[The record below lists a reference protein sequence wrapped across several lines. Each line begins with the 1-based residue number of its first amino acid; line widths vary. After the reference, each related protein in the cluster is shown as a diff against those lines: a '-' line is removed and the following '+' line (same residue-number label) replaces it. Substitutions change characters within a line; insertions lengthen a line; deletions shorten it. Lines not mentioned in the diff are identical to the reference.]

1 MLDGDKGRNAMDVGL
16 QLIFTSYGY
25 GEEVTDADVYEQDLS
40 LALAAEDLGFD
51 VLWPVE
57 HHFFDYSF
65 CPDNLQLLAYLAGRM
80 SNIDVGSA
88 AVILPWNEPLRVA
101 EKVALLDHLSG
112 GRVRFGMGRGLSRR
126 EFAPFRS
133 IEMDESRE
141 RFDEAAPMIV
151 EALETGFIEGEG
163 PFYPQP
169 RTEIR
174 PRPARSFKGRIYA
187 VANSSDS
194 IDACARIGGRMIM
207 FSEARWDR
215 RLPGI
220 QRHRELFQE
229 LHGVAAP
236 PVMTADFTFC
246 HSDPVYAKEAAEQY
260 QATYLQSILEHYE
273 LMGTHLDEMKGYQG
287 YGKQAARLREI
298 GFEKYVDGF
307 LAANAYGTPEQILA
321 KLRARLEVIG
331 PFELATCFRY
341 GGIPFDEA
349 EASMRLFATEV
360 LPELKGW

>member
-1 MLDGDKGRNAMDVGL
+1 MDVGL

-25 GEEVTDADVYEQDLS
+25 GDDVTDAKVYEEDLN

-51 VLWPVE
+51 VIWPVE

-65 CPDNLQLLAYLAGRM
+65 CPDNLQLLAYLAGRLP
-80 SNIDVGSA
+80 NIAVGTA

-133 IEMDESRE
+133 VEMDESRE

-151 EALETGFIEGEG
+151 QALETGYIEGDG

-174 PRPARSFKGRIYA
+174 PRPDRSFDGRIYA
-187 VANSSDS
+187 VANSTDS

-215 RLPGI
+215 RLVGI
-220 QRHRELFQE
+220 EHHRELFQE
-229 LHGVAAP
+229 FHGRSAP

-246 HSDPVYAKEAAEQY
+246 HPDAVYAKEAAEQY

-273 LMGTHLDEMKGYQG
+273 LMGNHLDEMKGYQG
-287 YGKQAARLREI
+287 YGKQAAKLRDI
-298 GFEKYVDGF
+298 GFDKYVDGF
-307 LAANAYGTPEQILA
+307 LADNAYGTPAQILE
-321 KLRARLEVIG
+321 KLRARHEVIG
-331 PFELATCFRY
+331 DFELATCFRY
-341 GGIPFDEA
+341 GGIPFEDA
-349 EASMRLFATEV
+349 KASMELFATEV